1 MARPSTIQIFLPD
14 GSARSIKIAEISN
27 RIVQAIL
34 IPRSKLED
42 AGKRL
47 EIRNVGIYFLF
58 GHDEDKTKPIAYIGE
73 AEDCYN
79 RLKQHNQ
86 KKDFWSHAIV
96 VVTKTSSFTKSHV
109 KYLEH
114 YCVEQANKI
123 GRYEMDNVSTP
134 TKSHITEQMLADVMD
149 IFDTMKILF
158 STLGYPIFEEIRQKQ
173 SKKDLLYCKG
183 KDASAIGEF
192 TDEGLVVLRGS
203 RCNLKESKTA
213 GNWIIN
219 MRKKLIDNKILI
231 QKDNILEFTAD
242 YIFNSPSA
250 AAGSILA
257 RRANGW
263 LEWKNNDGK
272 TLDELKRK

>member
-1 MARPSTIQIFLPD
+1 MGRPSTIQIFLPD
-14 GSARSIKIAEISN
+14 GTARSIKIAEISN
-27 RIVQAIL
+27 RIVQSIL
-34 IPRSKLED
+34 IPRNKLEE
-42 AGKRL
+42 AGKRD
-47 EIRNVGIYFLF
+47 EIKNVGVYFLF
-58 GHDEDKTKPIAYIGE
+58 GYDEDKAKPIAYIGE

-86 KKDFWSHAIV
+86 KKDFWTHAIV

-114 YCVEQANKI
+114 YCVEQAYKI

-183 KDASAIGEF
+183 KDAFAKGEF
-192 TDEGLVVLRGS
+192 TDEGLVVLKGS
-203 RCNLKESKTA
+203 TCNLKESKTA
-213 GNWIIN
+213 GNWITN
-219 MRKKLIDNKILI
+219 MRKKLQDNNVLV
-231 QKDNILEFTAD
+231 QKDEVFEFTSD
-242 YIFNSPSA
+242 YLFNSPSA

-263 LEWKNNDGK
+263 LEWKNEDSK